1 MGGDLSVVV
10 RFGDQDLIELSLAF
24 ADLGEE
30 GSNPEA
36 TIRPDPLTLAE
47 LAFYNGRYDSQ
58 EEKYF
63 AQLAA

>member
-1 MGGDLSVVV
+1 MGGDLSMVV
-10 RFGDQDLIELSLAF
+10 RFGGHDVIELSLAL
-24 ADLGEE
+24 ADLGED
-30 GSNPEA
+30 GSCPNA
-36 TIRPDPLTLAE
+36 TVQPDPLTLAE